1 MPGEQ
6 AEYDLIRVLDT
17 QADSKQDTFFI
28 SPKEIGRD
36 GSGVQAVTFGQA
48 GEPDSP
54 VTGAVAVFLD
64 SSGTLKQKLPDGTVT
79 PLAGV
84 GGSAEAVHTRD
95 VPAGESLTVDSDESL
110 TLTGPVDIDGTL
122 TVDGGVSVL

>member
-6 AEYDLIRVLDT
+6 AEYDLIRILDD

-54 VTGAVAVFLD
+54 VTDAVVVFLD
-64 SSGTLKQKLPDGTVT
+64 SSGTLTQKFTDGTT
-79 PLAGV
+79 GRL
-84 GGSAEAVHTRD
+84 HTRASIRGAITQRD
-95 VPAGESLTVDSDESL
+95 VPSGETVTVDSDESL

-122 TVDGGVSVL
+122 TVDGGVTVL